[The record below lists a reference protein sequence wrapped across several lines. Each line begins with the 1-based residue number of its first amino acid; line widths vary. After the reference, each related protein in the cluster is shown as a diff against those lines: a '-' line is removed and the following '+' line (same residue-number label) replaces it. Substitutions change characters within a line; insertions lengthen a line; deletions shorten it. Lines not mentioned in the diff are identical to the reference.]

1 MKNTENTPITV
12 NVSSESKELTHDE
25 SHSQKVSSNIS
36 SQQQL
41 MSLAKNFSL
50 DGALLPET
58 KQLPIS
64 ERAIRR
70 ERIVLLKQQQN
81 LESIIAKA
89 ISYCDDE
96 NAVSKTDQDWFNS
109 FIPLAENISNSTM
122 QGLWAKILAGE
133 ISKPGSFSLKA
144 LSVFKAMSI
153 FDAKLFAKAC
163 ALSCHDQKKFN
174 YRIISGCAQ
183 QPSIFNI
190 FNRGRQ
196 QIINLNNFG
205 LSYGDILSLA
215 DNNLLFKQESE
226 TSLFDKGGSLAMDFN
241 GIPLIFTT
249 KKVNC
254 LLSFYKFTPAGTELA
269 RLISN
274 APEMD
279 YLQSLKTQFNHH
291 FSIQSK
297 D

>member
-1 MKNTENTPITV
+1 MKTSENTHLSAPDKV
-12 NVSSESKELTHDE
+12 ESKTLVNDKANA
-25 SHSQKVSSNIS
+25 QKTSSNRS

-41 MSLAKNFSL
+41 MSLAKSFSL
-50 DGALLPET
+50 DGALLPED
-58 KQLPIS
+58 KQQPIS

-70 ERIVLLKQQQN
+70 ERIVLIKQQQN
-81 LESIIAKA
+81 LEKIISKA
-89 ISYCDDE
+89 IDFCDDE
-96 NAVSKTDQDWFNS
+96 NAVNKTDQDWFNS
-109 FIPLAENISNSTM
+109 FIPLAENISNQTM

-144 LSVFKAMSI
+144 LNVFKKMSV

-163 ALSCHDQKKFN
+163 AIACHDTKKLN
-174 YRIISGCAQ
+174 YRIISGCTQ

-190 FNRGRQ
+190 FNKQRQ
-196 QIINLNNFG
+196 QVINLNAFG
-205 LSYGDILSLA
+205 ISYGDILSLA
-215 DNNLLFKQESE
+215 ENHLIFKQETE
-226 TSLFDKGGSLAMDFN
+226 TSMFEKNGNLTMDFN
-241 GIPLIFTT
+241 GISLTLTAIKNNTLF
-249 KKVNC
+249 
-254 LLSFYKFTPAGTELA
+254 SFYKFTPVGVELA
-269 RLISN
+269 RLIPN

>member
-64 ERAIRR
+64 IRR